1 MTKHYLS
8 DSDSGTAMRDESNPF
23 ASLPGNLG
31 QRAAALVAK
40 REALGCN
47 VHFINSR
54 GEYDRF
60 SFADAASANRF
71 AAARQR
77 EGFTVF
83 ADEAARRAHED
94 AARRASKGF

>member
-1 MTKHYLS
+1 
-8 DSDSGTAMRDESNPF
+8 MRDESNPF
-23 ASLPGNLG
+23 SSLPGNLG

-60 SFADAASANRF
+60 SFADRSSADRF

-77 EGFTVF
+77 EGLTVF
-83 ADEAARRAHED
+83 ADETARRAHEN
-94 AARRASKGF
+94 AAKAAYSED